1 MTDRLAR
8 SRFAR
13 LLTVAVG
20 VYLACFVVAAQTPA
34 TGASPAAT
42 QTPATPPV
50 GPAPAATSQDPAGR
64 GGAPPAPAV
73 PPVPGA
79 RGTGGRGAD
88 PFDGADLTP
97 KDPIVPVSAA
107 EEAKRFVLQ
116 PGYRI
121 EPVLTEPDVQEPT
134 QIAFDGNGRM
144 FVVEIRAYM
153 QDADATG
160 ELDPI
165 GRISVHEDADNDGV
179 YEKHSV
185 FVDKLVF
192 PRFVLPIGANS
203 ILTMESNQDE
213 VWRYT
218 DTNGDG
224 VADKKELFTTNFGRA
239 GNVEHQQSSLHWG
252 MDNWLYS
259 TYNAFRVRW
268 TPDGVLREP
277 TGTNGAQWGITQDDY
292 GKTWFQGGA
301 SGLPSYFQFPIH
313 YGNFRV
319 PDQLAPG
326 FDIPWGVAGVGD
338 FQPGTSAIRRPE
350 LTLASVTGSAG
361 NDIVRGHRMPK
372 DLLGDYLY
380 GEPVARIVR
389 RVRPVVTEGLTQLQ
403 NVHQWEHSEFIR
415 STDHLFRPVDVATA
429 PDGTE
434 YIVDLYRG
442 IIQEG
447 TWTQPGSYLRA
458 KVDQY
463 QLAKVVRHGRI
474 WRLSHESTGRDR
486 TQPRMLNETAAQLVT
501 HLEHPNGWWRDTAQ
515 QLLVLEQDRSV
526 VPALEKIVRA
536 SPSLFGR
543 FNALWTLEGLNALD
557 AALVRQQMEDP
568 NPKMRIQAVR
578 VSETLY
584 KAGDKSWAADY
595 RRLAKDPD
603 VDVVV
608 QAMLT
613 LNVLKVPEAAATI
626 QAAQAANPARGI
638 QEIGRQILNPPSL
651 TFGRPGATPFSE
663 DELAAMQRG
672 DAIYKELC
680 FSCHG
685 DDGRGAP
692 VPGAA
697 AGAIMAPSFVGNPRI
712 TRHPDYVI
720 RTLLHGLTGPV
731 DGRTYAGGV
740 MVPMGSNRDEWI
752 ASAASYI
759 RNTFGNAAA
768 FVSAADVARVRAATT
783 GRTANWT
790 FDQLVASVPALLP
803 VDPAWKATASHNAQ
817 TAAQAFNFATWTTGT
832 PQTAGMWFQ
841 VELPQAASITEIQ
854 FESAR
859 IGGGRGAGA
868 LPPTSGY
875 PREYVVDVS
884 MDGTN
889 WTSVAKGAGAGV
901 NTAIR
906 FAPSHAKFVRISQT
920 ATSEGTPAWSIQR
933 LRLYRPGVGS

>member
-1 MTDRLAR
+1 MTARLAR

-13 LLTVAVG
+13 LLTVALG
-20 VYLACFVVAAQTPA
+20 VYVACFVVVAQTPTA
-34 TGASPAAT
+34 PSAGAVQTAPAPTTPEGASP
-42 QTPATPPV
+42 
-50 GPAPAATSQDPAGR
+50 
-64 GGAPPAPAV
+64 
-73 PPVPGA
+73 VPGG

-88 PFDGADLTP
+88 PFEGADLTP
-97 KDPIVPVSAA
+97 KAPIVAVSP
-107 EEAKRFVLQ
+107 EEQQKRFVLQ
-116 PGYRI
+116 PGYKM

-153 QDADATG
+153 QDADAIG
-160 ELDPI
+160 ELDPV
-165 GRISVHEDADNDGV
+165 GRISVHEDVNNDGV

-192 PRFVLPIGANS
+192 PRFVLPFGANS

-224 VADKKELFTTNFGRA
+224 VADTKELFTTNFGRA
-239 GNVEHQQSSLHWG
+239 GNVEHQQSSLYWG

-268 TPDGVLREP
+268 TPNGVVREP
-277 TGTNGAQWGITQDDY
+277 TGTNGAQWGITHDDY
-292 GKTWFQGGA
+292 GKMWFQGGA

-326 FDIPWGVAGVGD
+326 FEIPWGVSGVGD
-338 FQPGTSAIRRPE
+338 FQPGTSAIRRPD

-361 NDIVRGHRMPK
+361 NDLVRGHRMPK

-415 STDHLFRPVDVATA
+415 STDHLFRPVDIATA

-458 KVDQY
+458 KIDQY
-463 QLAKVVRHGRI
+463 QLAKNVRRGRI

-501 HLEHPNGWWRDTAQ
+501 HLDHANGWWRDTAQ
-515 QLLVLEQDRSV
+515 QLLVLKQDKSV
-526 VPALEKIVRA
+526 VPALQQMART

-543 FNALWTLEGLNALD
+543 FHALWTLEGLGALD
-557 AALVRQQMEDP
+557 AALVRQEMEDP
-568 NPKMRIQAVR
+568 NPKMRIQAIR

-584 KAGDKSWAADY
+584 KAGDRSLAADY
-595 RRLAKDPD
+595 RRLAQDTD
-603 VDVVV
+603 VDVVI

-613 LNVLKVPEAAATI
+613 LNVLKDPRVAETVAS
-626 QAAQAANPARGI
+626 AQAANPARGI
-638 QEIGRQILNPPSL
+638 QEVGRQILNPPAL
-651 TFGRPGATPFSE
+651 TYGRPGNNPFSDE
-663 DELAAMQRG
+663 ELAAMQRG

-692 VPGAA
+692 LPGAA
-697 AGAIMAPSFVGNPRI
+697 TGTIMAPAFVGNSRI
-712 TRHPDYVI
+712 TGHPDYVI
-720 RTLLHGLTGPV
+720 KTLLHGLTGPL
-731 DGRTYAGGV
+731 DGRAYAGGV

-752 ASAASYI
+752 ASIASYV
-759 RNTFGNAAA
+759 RNTFGNAAP
-768 FVSAADVARVRAATT
+768 FVSAADVARVRAVTAS
-783 GRTANWT
+783 RTANWT
-790 FDQLVASVPALLP
+790 FDQLVASVPAPLLA
-803 VDPAWKATASHNAQ
+803 DAAWKTTASHNTQ
-817 TAAQAFNFATWTTGT
+817 TAAQAFNFATWSSGT
-832 PQTAGMWFQ
+832 AQAPGMWFQ
-841 VELPQAASITEIQ
+841 VELPQPTPITEIQ
-854 FESAR
+854 FDSSR

-868 LPPTSGY
+868 PPPTSGY
-875 PREYVVDVS
+875 PREYVLDIS
-884 MDGTN
+884 TDGAQ
-889 WTSVAKGAGAGV
+889 WTTVAKGAGTGV
-901 NTAIR
+901 STAIR
-906 FAPSHAKFVRISQT
+906 FSPVQAKFVRLTQAASVDG
-920 ATSEGTPAWSIQR
+920 APPWSMLR
-933 LRLYRPGVGS
+933 LRLYRPGAGS

>member
-1 MTDRLAR
+1 MTVRLAR

-13 LLTVAVG
+13 LLVVAVG
-20 VYLACFVVAAQTPA
+20 TYATSFVVAAQTASTPPA
-34 TGASPAAT
+34 NPSATNPAAAM
-42 QTPATPPV
+42 P
-50 GPAPAATSQDPAGR
+50 QDPAGR
-64 GGAPPAPAV
+64 GA

-79 RGTGGRGAD
+79 RGTGGRGTD
-88 PFDGADLTP
+88 PFEGADLTP
-97 KDPIVPVSAA
+97 KNPIVAVSP
-107 EEAKRFVLQ
+107 EEEQKRFVLQ
-116 PGYRI
+116 PGYKI
-121 EPVLTEPDVQEPT
+121 EPVLTDPDIQEPT

-160 ELDPI
+160 ELDPV
-165 GRISVHEDADNDGV
+165 GRISLHEDVNNDGV

-218 DTNGDG
+218 DTDNDG
-224 VADKKELFTTNFGRA
+224 VADKKELFTTDFGRA
-239 GNVEHQQSSLHWG
+239 GNVEHQQSSLYWG

-268 TPDGVLREP
+268 TPNGVLREP

-292 GKTWFQGGA
+292 GKVWFQGGA

-319 PDQLAPG
+319 PDQLATG
-326 FDIPWGVAGVGD
+326 FEIPWGVAGVGD
-338 FQPGTSAIRRPE
+338 FQPGTGAIRKQE
-350 LTLASVTGSAG
+350 LTLASVTGAAG

-403 NVHQWEHSEFIR
+403 NVYQWEHAEFVR

-458 KVDQY
+458 KIDQY
-463 QLAKVVRHGRI
+463 QLAKNVRHGRI
-474 WRLSHESTGRDR
+474 WRLSDEHTGRDR

-515 QLLVLEQDRSV
+515 QLLVLKQDKSV
-526 VPALEKIVRA
+526 VPALQRIVRS
-536 SPSLFGR
+536 SPNLFGR
-543 FNALWTLEGLNALD
+543 FNALWTLEGLGALD
-557 AALVRQQMEDP
+557 AALVRQQMEDS
-568 NPKMRIQAVR
+568 NPKMRIQAIR
-578 VSETLY
+578 ASESLY
-584 KAGDKSWAADY
+584 KAGDRSWAADY
-595 RRLAKDPD
+595 RRLAKDTD
-603 VDVVV
+603 ADVVI

-613 LNVLKVPEAAATI
+613 LNVLKVPETAATI
-626 QAAQAANPARGI
+626 QAAQAANPARGV
-638 QEIGRQILNPPSL
+638 QEIGKQILNPPAL
-651 TFGRPGATPFSE
+651 AYGRPGAAPFSTE
-663 DELAAMQRG
+663 ELSAMQHG

-697 AGAIMAPSFVGNPRI
+697 AGAIMAPAFVGNSRI
-712 TRHPDYVI
+712 TGHPDYVI
-720 RTLLHGLTGPV
+720 KTLLHGLSGPV

-759 RNTFGNAAA
+759 RNSFGNGGT
-768 FVSAADVARVRAATT
+768 FVTPADVARVRAATS
-783 GRTANWT
+783 GRTANWN
-790 FDQLVASVPALLP
+790 FDALIASVPTPLP
-803 VDPAWKATASHNAQ
+803 VNTDWKATASHNSQ
-817 TAAQAFNFATWTTGT
+817 TAAQAFSFATWTTT
-832 PQTAGMWFQ
+832 VPQAAGMWFQ
-841 VELPQAASITEIQ
+841 VELPQPAQVTEVQ
-854 FESAR
+854 FESSR
-859 IGGGRGAGA
+859 TGGGRGANA
-868 LPPTSGY
+868 TPPTSGY
-875 PREYVVDVS
+875 PREYVLDVS
-884 MDGTN
+884 TDGTN
-889 WTSVAKGAGAGV
+889 WITTAKGAGGGV
-901 NTAIR
+901 TTAIR
-906 FAPSHAKFVRISQT
+906 FAPVQAKFVRITQT
-920 ATSEGTPAWSIQR
+920 GTSEGAPPWSMQR
-933 LRLYRPGVGS
+933 LRLYKPGAGN

>member
-1 MTDRLAR
+1 MSDRFVR
-8 SRFAR
+8 SRVTR

-20 VYLACFVVAAQTPA
+20 VYIACFVVRAQ
-34 TGASPAAT
+34 G
-42 QTPATPPV
+42 PATPSPAGATPAGTQAPSAPPAS
-50 GPAPAATSQDPAGR
+50 GPASAPTQDPARR
-64 GGAPPAPAV
+64 GGA

-79 RGTGGRGAD
+79 RSTGGRGAD

-97 KDPIVPVSAA
+97 KDPIVAVSPA
-107 EEAKRFVLQ
+107 EQQKRFVLQ
-116 PGYRI
+116 PGYRM
-121 EPVLTEPDVQEPT
+121 EPVVTEPDVQEPT

-160 ELDPI
+160 ELDPV
-165 GRISVHEDADNDGV
+165 GRISVHEDVNNDGV

-203 ILTMESNQDE
+203 ILTMESNQDD

-224 VADKKELFTTNFGRA
+224 VADKKELFTSGFGRA
-239 GNVEHQQSSLHWG
+239 GNVEHQQSSLYWG

-268 TPDGVLREP
+268 TPNGVLKEP

-292 GKTWFQGGA
+292 GKVWFQGGA

-326 FDIPWGVAGVGD
+326 FEIPWGVAGVGD
-338 FQPGTSAIRRPE
+338 FQPGTSAIRRPD
-350 LTLASVTGSAG
+350 LTLNSVTGSAG
-361 NDIVRGHRMPK
+361 NDVVRGHRMPK
-372 DLLGDYLY
+372 DVLGDYLY

-415 STDHLFRPVDVATA
+415 STDHLFRPVDIATA

-458 KVDQY
+458 KIDQY
-463 QLAKVVRHGRI
+463 QLAKVVRRGRI

-501 HLEHPNGWWRDTAQ
+501 HLDHSNGWWRDTAQ
-515 QLLVLEQDRSV
+515 QLLVLKQDKSV
-526 VPALEKIVRA
+526 VPALERMVRA

-543 FNALWTLEGLNALD
+543 FHAMWTLEGLNALD

-568 NPKMRIQAVR
+568 NPKMRIQAIR
-578 VSETLY
+578 VSESLY
-584 KAGDKSWAADY
+584 KAGDRSWAADY
-595 RRLAKDPD
+595 RRLSKDSD
-603 VDVVV
+603 VDVVI

-613 LNVLKVPEAAATI
+613 LNVLKVPELAATI
-626 QAAQAANPARGI
+626 QAAQAANPARGV
-638 QEIGRQILNPPSL
+638 QEIGRQILDPPAL
-651 TFGRPGATPFSE
+651 TYGRPAAMPFSAE
-663 DELAAMQRG
+663 ELAAMQRG

-685 DDGRGAP
+685 DDGRGTP

-697 AGAIMAPSFVGNPRI
+697 AGAIMAPAFVGNARI
-712 TRHPDYVI
+712 TAHPDYVVK
-720 RTLLHGLTGPV
+720 TLLHGLTGAV

-752 ASAASYI
+752 ASVASYI
-759 RNTFGNAAA
+759 RNTFGNAAS
-768 FVSAADVARVRAATT
+768 FVSVADVARVRSATA

-790 FDQLVASVPALLP
+790 FDQLVASVPTPLA
-803 VDPAWKATASHNAQ
+803 VDPGWKATASHNPR
-817 TAAQAFNFATWTTGT
+817 TAAQAFNFATWSTGE
-832 PQTAGMWFQ
+832 PQAPGMWFQ
-841 VELPQAASITEIQ
+841 VELPQPASITEIQ
-854 FESAR
+854 FESSR

-875 PREYVVDVS
+875 PREYVVEVS
-884 MDGTN
+884 PDGTT
-889 WTSVAKGAGAGV
+889 WTSVAKGAGTGV
-901 NTAIR
+901 STAIR
-906 FAPSHAKFVRISQT
+906 FSPVQARFVRLTQT
-920 ATSEGTPAWSIQR
+920 AAAEGAPAWSIQR